1 MRTRMALLI
10 AMTVAASP
18 AAAGNYRWIAPDGS
32 VSYSDNPPRV
42 NATTVVPVAPPPPV
56 AIPAQ
61 TAPVLDLERVPAGP
75 AAAVDE
81 ILHISG
87 LTRQIG
93 GLSASL
99 IAEFKAPPS
108 FSSKE
113 RAAIERV
120 AERYFRRDRLLASIT
135 EELRRRQDQ
144 PRLNGVAAWLR
155 SPLGQKITALEIAAS
170 LAGTAGR
177 PAPASAAPP
186 ARMALIERL
195 DWLGGLTENRLDT
208 ILVIAR
214 ATAISVAGVMPPEQ
228 RKTPPQIERDLERAR
243 GQMRPRVEEATR
255 QHLLQLYASLDDT
268 ELERV
273 AAFMSSESGRWYSGV
288 MSRALTQAIGAAA
301 TEAAGAMV
309 GVVPAER
316 WRALAMAPPPAP
328 R

>member
-42 NATTVVPVAPPPPV
+42 NATTVVPVAPPRPV
-56 AIPAQ
+56 AIP
-61 TAPVLDLERVPAGP
+61 APVLDLERLPAGP

-113 RAAIERV
+113 RAAIGRV
-120 AERYFRRDRLLASIT
+120 AERSFHRDRLLASIT

-155 SPLGQKITALEIAAS
+155 SPLGQKITTLEIAAS

-186 ARMALIERL
+186 ARMPLIERL

-255 QHLLQLYASLDDT
+255 QHLLQLYAALDDT